1 MKIEIYKY
9 LIKKFQYDFSS
20 FLTCLLVKHQTSS
33 SGWPRMLAVVPS
45 EFSTYTEAAFVTI
58 YLFGYDRVELGFIH
72 SEFLQTELC
81 CCFYCNI
88 LYNTQQNQYIYYVL
102 VLTFFETLE
111 SFVHYTYKPLQVS
124 GRIKVLNLRKGK
136 HAHDLYICTYLWW
149 PRSVVLLICLTLF
162 LFTIFDDQINHLLF

>member
-72 SEFLQTELC
+72 SEFL
-81 CCFYCNI
+81 
-88 LYNTQQNQYIYYVL
+88 
-102 VLTFFETLE
+102 
-111 SFVHYTYKPLQVS
+111 
-124 GRIKVLNLRKGK
+124 
-136 HAHDLYICTYLWW
+136 
-149 PRSVVLLICLTLF
+149 
-162 LFTIFDDQINHLLF
+162 